1 VTQPVDEQLAV
12 LGQVVAALRSLGV
25 PHMVSGSI
33 AASFYVEPRMTRD
46 LDIVVDLTPD
56 TAVGLAGL
64 LAADFY
70 CDETALVR
78 AAQERTLT
86 NAIHT
91 ETLLKV
97 DLIVRKDDAFHRE
110 EFSRRVASRLGT
122 VDVDLVTPEDLVVA
136 SDEALDTTP
145 AVASELR
152 RRLLARSG
160 SERTVMAARMFHT
173 AKALAESR
181 ARADGLVDAVEIRMA
196 VLRHLYG
203 DELSPATYCAVRARL
218 AASDLRQASDLAAL
232 GEVGFTGTSTRS

>member
-56 TAVGLAGL
+56 TAAGLAGL

-136 SDEALDTTP
+136 KLLWFEKSRSAIQRADI
-145 AVASELR
+145 V
-152 RRLLARSG
+152 RLLRDLPNLDRDYVDRWAGRLG
-160 SERTVMAARMFHT
+160 VAGL
-173 AKALAESR
+173 LAE
-181 ARADGLVDAVEIRMA
+181 I
-196 VLRHLYG
+196 
-203 DELSPATYCAVRARL
+203 
-218 AASDLRQASDLAAL
+218 AS
-232 GEVGFTGTSTRS
+232 

>member
-12 LGQVVAALRSLGV
+12 LGQVVGALRSLGV
-25 PHMVSGSI
+25 SHMVSGSI

-70 CDETALVR
+70 CDEPALVR
-78 AAQERTLT
+78 AAQERSMT

-110 EFSRRVASRLGT
+110 EFSRRVAGRLGS
-122 VDVDLVTPEDLVVA
+122 VDVDLVTAEDLVVA
-136 SDEALDTTP
+136 KLLWFGKSRSAIQRADI
-145 AVASELR
+145 V
-152 RRLLARSG
+152 RLLCDLPNLDRDYIGRWADRLG
-160 SERTVMAARMFHT
+160 VGVL
-173 AKALAESR
+173 LAE
-181 ARADGLVDAVEIRMA
+181 I
-196 VLRHLYG
+196 
-203 DELSPATYCAVRARL
+203 
-218 AASDLRQASDLAAL
+218 AS
-232 GEVGFTGTSTRS
+232 